1 MKILLSLVLIVMHIV
16 DGIGAITGAN
26 VIEPIDYLNDV
37 YYAIEENMNK

>member
-1 MKILLSLVLIVMHIV
+1 MSILLSMILIVMHIV

-37 YYAIEENMNK
+37 YYAIEENINK

>member
-1 MKILLSLVLIVMHIV
+1 MKILLSMVLIAMHIV

-37 YYAIEENMNK
+37 YYAIEENINN